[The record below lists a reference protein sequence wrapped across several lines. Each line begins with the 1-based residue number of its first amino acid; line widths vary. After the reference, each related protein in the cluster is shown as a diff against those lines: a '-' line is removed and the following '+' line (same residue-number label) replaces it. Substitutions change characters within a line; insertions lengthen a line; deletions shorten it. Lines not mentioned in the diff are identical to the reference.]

1 MATPR
6 TELAA
11 AMSQAQ
17 PSPAAGLAYWSLPL
31 EQLYSVL
38 SSGPQGLTSAEAS
51 RRLAD
56 QHRSS
61 LVPRRALA
69 PSLRLLLAQFRSPID
84 WLLAGAALLSFLL
97 DSPTDGAI
105 LLVILA
111 LSALLGFWQER
122 GAAQAVRQLLQ
133 EVRIT
138 ATVLRDGQ
146 PCQVPRDQVVPGDV
160 LLLSAGT
167 ALPADCRVLEERDLS
182 LEEASLTGESFAVS
196 KHPLTLPVETPLAQ
210 RRNVLHLGTHV
221 ISGMG
226 RALVVH
232 TGRDT
237 AYGAIAERLQRQP
250 PESEFEQGVRRFGAL
265 LLEVTLLLVLTIF
278 AFNVLLTRPVVDSFL
293 FALALGVGLTP
304 QLLPAIISVNLAQ
317 GARRMAA
324 QRVIVRRLAAIEN
337 FGSMSVL
344 CSDKTGTLTEGSASL
359 RRCADLDGQPS
370 ELVRL
375 LAVINASF
383 ESGFANPI
391 DAGLRASA
399 RSTDLDGWSKVD
411 ELPFD
416 FSRKRQSVLVRHD
429 GSLLL
434 ITKGAVSQVL
444 DVCDQ
449 AQRPDGTPVPLEQ
462 VRPAIKELVERW
474 SGEGDRLLALA
485 VRRWPSDAVAV
496 PRAVGLEAETAMTF
510 LGLVALSDPIK
521 PGVKATIAELERLG
535 VRLKIISGDNRLAAG
550 RVALEAGLMDAA
562 VVTGRDLDRLS
573 DQALPALADRVAV
586 FAEIEPR
593 QKERLVRALRRA
605 GHVVGYLGD
614 GINDAP
620 ALHAADVGLS
630 VQGAVDVAKEAA
642 DIVLLDSD
650 LAVLIAGIREGRRT
664 FANTLKY
671 VFMATSANFG
681 NMFSMA
687 GASLLLPFL
696 PLLPKQILLTNL
708 LTDLPEMTIAGDRV
722 DREWIDRP
730 HRWSIPFIRRFMLC
744 FGLVSSVFDYFTFA
758 VLLLLLHADAAQF
771 RTGWFVES
779 VLSASLIVLVIRSR
793 GPLLRSRPSRGLILA
808 TATVVVITLVLPS
821 TTLGR
826 LFGFVPLPAG
836 FLAVLAL
843 ILLAY
848 GVTAELV
855 KRQFYR
861 QESQRF
867 RAPAAGPS
875 PAGRPPDC

>member
-1 MATPR
+1 M
-6 TELAA
+6 
-11 AMSQAQ
+11 
-17 PSPAAGLAYWSLPL
+17 PAPPPDSGPEQAYWSQPI
-31 EQLYSVL
+31 EALYASL
-38 SSGPQGLTSAEAS
+38 NSGPGGLSRAEAI
-51 RRLAD
+51 RRLASRG
-56 QHRSS
+56 HVSLASS
-61 LVPRRALA
+61 GTLLPTLRR
-69 PSLRLLLAQFRSPID
+69 LLAQFRSPID
-84 WLLAGAALLSFLL
+84 WLLAAAALLSFLL

-105 LLVILA
+105 LLVILV
-111 LSALLGFWQER
+111 LSGLLGFWQER
-122 GAAQAVRQLLQ
+122 GAAQAVRQLLR

-138 ATVLRDGQ
+138 ATVLRDGE
-146 PCQVPRDQVVPGDV
+146 PCAVPREQVVPGDV

-196 KHPLTLPVETPLAQ
+196 KHPLTLPAETPLAQ
-210 RRNVLHLGTHV
+210 RRNVLHMGTHV
-221 ISGMG
+221 VSGMG

-237 AYGAIAERLQRQP
+237 AYGAIADRLQRQP
-250 PESEFEQGVRRFGAL
+250 PETEFEQGVRRFGSL
-265 LLEVTLLLVLTIF
+265 LLEVTLVLVLAIF
-278 AFNVLLTRPVVDSFL
+278 AFNVFLQRPVVDSFL

-344 CSDKTGTLTEGSASL
+344 CSDKTGTLTEGNASL
-359 RRCADLDGQPS
+359 RRCADADGLPS
-370 ELVRL
+370 EEVRR

-391 DAGLRASA
+391 DAGIRACA
-399 RSTDLDGWSKVD
+399 RPGDLEGWSKVD

-416 FSRKRQSVLVRHD
+416 FTRKRQSVLVRHD
-429 GSLLL
+429 GSLQL
-434 ITKGAVSQVL
+434 ITKGAVAQVL
-444 DVCDQ
+444 AVCDQ
-449 AQRPDGTPVPLEQ
+449 ARRGDGTLVPLELA
-462 VRPAIKELVERW
+462 RGAITQLVERW
-474 SGEGDRLLALA
+474 SAEGDRLLGLA
-485 VRRWPSDAVAV
+485 VRRWPSDAAAV
-496 PRAVGLEAETAMTF
+496 PRAVGLEAEAAMTF
-510 LGLVALSDPIK
+510 VGLVALSDPIK
-521 PGVKATIAELERLG
+521 PGVKATVADLERLG
-535 VRLKIISGDNRLAAG
+535 VCLKIISGDNRLVAA
-550 RVALEAGLMDAA
+550 RVAREAGLSDA
-562 VVTGRDLDRLS
+562 VVASGSELDRLS
-573 DQALPALADRVAV
+573 DQALPSLADRVAV

-605 GHVVGYLGD
+605 GHVVGYMGD

-642 DIVLLDSD
+642 DIVLLEAD
-650 LAVLIAGIREGRRT
+650 LAVLINGIREGRRT

-722 DREWIDRP
+722 DRDWIETP

-744 FGLVSSVFDYFTFA
+744 FGLVSSAFDYLTFA
-758 VLLLLLHADAAQF
+758 VLLLLHADEALF

-779 VLSASLIVLVIRSR
+779 VLSASMIVLVIRSR
-793 GPLLRSRPSRGLILA
+793 GPLWRSRPSRALIMATVAVILITLALPA
-808 TATVVVITLVLPS
+808 TA
-821 TTLGR
+821 LGR
-826 LFGFVPLPAG
+826 LFGFVPLPPQ
-836 FLAVLAL
+836 FLAVLGL
-843 ILLAY
+843 ILVAY
-848 GVTAELV
+848 GTTAELV
-855 KRQFYR
+855 KRFFYR
-861 QESQRF
+861 WEHQREPWP
-867 RAPAAGPS
+867 RAAG
-875 PAGRPPDC
+875 